1 MTEDMVMFLMVAVLG
16 ASALAAAVTV
26 HGRRQRILEFA
37 LKERER
43 TLLRLTEQFG
53 DLAQFQEFA
62 RSPEAQALF
71 ATMDAPAAIARRLL
85 AMIAVA
91 IVLLALGAGMWA
103 NSFGVPSDAD
113 INLLNDVRFARWWG
127 TLAWATGI
135 GLLIASATCA
145 RLGRRWGVLGS

>member
-1 MTEDMVMFLMVAVLG
+1 MTEDMAMFLMVAVLG
-16 ASALAAAVTV
+16 ASAIAAVAAA
-26 HGRRQRILEFA
+26 HWRRQRLLELA
-37 LKERER
+37 LRERER
-43 TLLRLTEQFG
+43 TLLRVTERFG
-53 DLAQFQEFA
+53 DLAEFQDFA

-91 IVLLALGAGMWA
+91 IVLLALGAGMWV
-103 NSFGVPSDAD
+103 NSLGVPSNSD

-127 TLAWATGI
+127 TLALATGT
-135 GLLIASATCA
+135 GLLIASAVCA